1 MPHPVD
7 IAVGN
12 RVREL
17 RTRAGLS
24 QTELGVQLGVSFQ
37 QIQKYEKGTNRMGA
51 SRLIQVCEALSITI
65 ADIFDGIGTARQ
77 ATRKALVDPEVMR
90 IAREVQAISD
100 PQTRMALRTLVKSIS
115 SMQKPTDGE

>member
-24 QTELGVQLGVSFQ
+24 QTELGTALGVSFQ
-37 QIQKYEKGTNRMGA
+37 QIQKYEKGSNRMGA
-51 SRLIQVCEALSITI
+51 SRLVQVCEALNVGIL
-65 ADIFDGIGTARQ
+65 DIFDGVSSARQ
-77 ATRKALVDPEVMR
+77 AKSKPLVDPEVMR
-90 IAREVQAISD
+90 IAREVQAITD
-100 PQTRMALRTLVKSIS
+100 PQTRGAIRTLVKSITVVA
-115 SMQKPTDGE
+115 K